1 MKTILLSIS
10 LMFTATFLSAQNTST
25 SISKGT
31 TVTISVPCSSS
42 EGNVLIGLYT
52 EDTFLK
58 AAPLQSVSAQILDG
72 KATATFENIAAGTY
86 GISLFQ
92 DKNSNKQMDFDMNG
106 MPLESYGVSN
116 NVMSYGPP
124 QWSDAKFEV
133 ADQPISMEIR
143 M

>member
-1 MKTILLSIS
+1 MKTILFSIS
-10 LMFTATFLSAQNTST
+10 LMFTATILSAQNTST
-25 SISKGT
+25 SILKET
-31 TVTISVPCSSS
+31 TITISVPCKSS

-58 AAPLQSVSAQILDG
+58 AAPIKSVSAEIVDG
-72 KATATFENIAAGTY
+72 KATATFENVEVGSY

-92 DKNSNKQMDFDMNG
+92 DKNSNKQMDFDANG
-106 MPLESYGVSN
+106 MPMEPYGVSN
-116 NVMSYGPP
+116 NTMSYGPP

-133 ADQPISMEIR
+133 ADQPITMEIR

>member
-10 LMFTATFLSAQNTST
+10 IMFTATFLSAQNTSK
-25 SISKGT
+25 SISNGT
-31 TVTISVPCSSS
+31 TITISVPCNRS

-58 AAPLQSVSAQILDG
+58 AAPIKSVSAEIVDG
-72 KATATFENIAAGTY
+72 KATATLENVEAGTY

-92 DKNSNKQMDFDMNG
+92 DKNSNKQMDFDENG
-106 MPLESYGVSN
+106 MPLEPYGVSN
-116 NVMSYGPP
+116 NVMNYGPP

>member
-25 SISKGT
+25 SISEGT
-31 TVTISVPCSSS
+31 TITVNVPCKSN

-52 EDTFLK
+52 EATFLK
-58 AAPLQSVSAQILDG
+58 AAPDMSLNAEIVDG
-72 KATATFENIAAGTY
+72 IATATFENVPVGTY
-86 GISLFQ
+86 GISLFH
-92 DKNSNKQMDFDMNG
+92 DKNSNNQMDFDVNG

-116 NVMSYGPP
+116 NAMSFGPP

-133 ADQPISMEIR
+133 ADQPIMMEIR

>member
-1 MKTILLSIS
+1 MKTILFSIS
-10 LMFTATFLSAQNTST
+10 LMFTATILSAQNTSI
-25 SISKGT
+25 SISKET
-31 TVTISVPCSSS
+31 TITISVPCKSS

-58 AAPLQSVSAQILDG
+58 AAPLKRVSAEIVDG
-72 KATATFENIAAGTY
+72 KATATFENVAVGTY

-92 DKNSNKQMDFDMNG
+92 DKNSNKQMDFDANG
-106 MPLESYGVSN
+106 MPMEPYGVSN
-116 NVMSYGPP
+116 NNMSYGPP

-133 ADQPISMEIR
+133 ADQPITMEIR

>member
-10 LMFTATFLSAQNTST
+10 LMFTATFLSAQNTSIT
-25 SISKGT
+25 NSEGT
-31 TVTISVPCSSS
+31 TITVSVPCKSN
-42 EGNVLIGLYT
+42 EGNVLLGLYT

-58 AAPLQSVSAQILDG
+58 AAPNMSVSAEIVDG
-72 KATATFENIAAGTY
+72 KATATFENVPVGTY

-92 DKNSNKQMDFDMNG
+92 DKNNNKQMDFDAG
-106 MPLESYGVSN
+106 RMPLEPYGVSN

-133 ADQPISMEIR
+133 TDQPISMEIR